1 MRHKKWG
8 ILVVLALM
16 ACSGP
21 ATVEWT
27 EGEKQADG
35 RALYTLVLNNVPGGS
50 RVWFQELYDNL
61 EVVSPEGLS
70 IRHYQGTSCYF
81 DIPADA
87 SKTLT
92 IKYLE
97 RSLPRH
103 SWAPEGFVLQQE
115 GREDRPLPVTYHFL
129 EREGTPVSADWY
141 AARYQ
146 VQPGDLIPRP
156 KRVTLGADAA
166 PGGESRPAGWYRIT
180 VSGGKAAVESA
191 DREGE
196 LYARQT
202 LDKLSEP
209 LQDMVIEDWPDLGL
223 RGFMLDVVR
232 DFRTKEEVLKVLDI
246 MASYKVNLLHFH
258 LGDDE
263 AWCLEIPRL
272 PDLTAFSGHHALPD
286 WDLQETKALK
296 PTANGQIGNTTFYTE
311 AEYREILQYAWERGI
326 CVVPEFDAPGHSR
339 SSIKAMAAYE
349 RRTGDS
355 GFRLQD
361 PADTSRYWSAQD
373 FTDNVLDPDYP
384 GVYKFYGVVFDEVIR
399 MHREAG
405 VPLPGIHIG
414 GDEVPEGTWA
424 GRDRKQMK
432 DKFTRGILALAQER
446 GIKLAGWQE
455 MVQGIEP
462 ETLEALKKQLLF
474 VNAWNTR
481 GDDIELTYQLAN
493 DGIPVLLSNVQNAYV
508 DLAYSDDPEEIG
520 LHWGGY
526 VDERKSFALQPWKIY
541 ESVRWEGVDTPVD
554 WAHAAEGRTPLLRP
568 EMIVGAEALLWSENL
583 RNFQHTTFQMLP
595 KALGI
600 WERAWN
606 SRPDWPTDEAFAA
619 DFDRFYSIV
628 KAVEMPRW
636 EAAGY
641 AYRKKINTIE
651 ICY

>member
-1 MRHKKWG
+1 MCHSKWG
-8 ILVVLALM
+8 ILAVLALM

-27 EGEKQADG
+27 EGEKRADG
-35 RALYTLVLNNVPGGS
+35 RAEHTLVLRNVPGGA
-50 RVWFQELYDNL
+50 RVWFQELYGNL
-61 EVVSPEGLS
+61 EVVSPEGLAMP
-70 IRHYQGTSCYF
+70 HYQGTSRYI
-81 DIPADA
+81 DLPADA
-87 SKTLT
+87 SKTFT
-92 IKYLE
+92 IKYLA
-97 RSLPRH
+97 RPLPRH
-103 SWAPEGFVLQQE
+103 SWAPEGFVMQRK
-115 GREDRPLPVTYHFL
+115 GHEDQPLEVTYHFL
-129 EREGTPVSADWY
+129 DRKGTPVSADWY
-141 AARYQ
+141 AARYE

-156 KRVTLGADAA
+156 KRVTLGTEKAGTDE
-166 PGGESRPAGWYRIT
+166 PRPAGWYRIT
-180 VSGGKAAVESA
+180 ICGGESAVESA

-196 LYARQT
+196 IYARQT
-202 LDKLSEP
+202 LEKLPEELP
-209 LQDMVIEDWPDLGL
+209 DMVIEDWPDLGL

-232 DFRTKEEVLKVLDI
+232 DFRSKDEVLKVLDI
-246 MASYKVNLLHFH
+246 MASYKVNMLHFH

-263 AWCLEIPRL
+263 AWCLDIPTL

-286 WDLQETKALK
+286 WDLQETRALK
-296 PTANGQIGNTTFYTE
+296 PMANGHIGNTTFYTE
-311 AEYREILQYAWERGI
+311 AEYKEILQHAWERGI
-326 CVVPEFDAPGHSR
+326 SVVPEFDAPGHSR
-339 SSIKAMAAYE
+339 SSIKAMQAYE

-355 GFRLQD
+355 SFRLQD

-399 MHREAG
+399 MHKEAG
-405 VPLPGIHIG
+405 VPLLAIHIG
-414 GDEVPEGTWA
+414 GDEVPGGTWA

-462 ETLEALKKQLLF
+462 ETLETLKKQLLF
-474 VNAWNTR
+474 VNAWSTR
-481 GDDIELTYQLAN
+481 GDDIELTYRLAN
-493 DGIPVLLSNVQNAYV
+493 EGIPVLLSNVQNAYV
-508 DLAYSDDPEEIG
+508 DLAYTDDPEIVG

-526 VDERKSFALQPWKIY
+526 VDERKAFALQPWKIY

-554 WAHAAEGRTPLLRP
+554 WAHAAQGRPQLLKP

-583 RNFQHTTFQMLP
+583 RNFQNTTFQMLP

-628 KAVEMPRW
+628 KKVEMPRW

-641 AYRKKINTIE
+641 TYRAFKTN
-651 ICY
+651 